1 MPKKNVFRD
10 DRDEFFLTKG
20 GHLYMRDEHGLTQG
34 LVARS
39 NIPEFVAWLSEEHG
53 EYEAKRQQKEESDDQ
68 S

>member
-1 MPKKNVFRD
+1 MPKKNVFRG

-53 EYEAKRQQKEESDDQ
+53 EYEAKRQQKEESDGR